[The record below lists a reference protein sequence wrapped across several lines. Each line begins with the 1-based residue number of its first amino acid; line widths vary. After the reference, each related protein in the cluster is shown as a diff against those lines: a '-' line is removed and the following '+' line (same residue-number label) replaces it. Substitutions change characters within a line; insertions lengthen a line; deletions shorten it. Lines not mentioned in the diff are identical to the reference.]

1 MMGGLDLEPR
11 RISGGEGGDGDEEE
25 RRLLKRNRVEFEK
38 DFEEVDGRKG
48 RGMEV
53 DSGRRVS
60 GVGGRGD
67 VKMAVDRDSSVSA
80 VGVGEVVEELR
91 KDEGL
96 PMSENVQV
104 VKRKEV
110 APSRPSSPMDTSPT
124 SKTQALPQDSDHGS
138 IKINRMDLMYVLE
151 HEKIVCMMC
160 RYVISS
166 LLPVYDC

>member
-1 MMGGLDLEPR
+1 MGVLELEPR
-11 RISGGEGGDGDEEE
+11 RISGGEGGGGDEEE
-25 RRLLKRNRVEFEK
+25 RRLLKRTRAEFDK
-38 DFEEVDGRKG
+38 DFEEVDRRNG

-67 VKMAVDRDSSVSA
+67 VKMAVDRESSVSA
-80 VGVGEVVEELR
+80 AGVGGVVEELR
-91 KDEGL
+91 KEQGL

-110 APSRPSSPMDTSPT
+110 APSRQSSPMDTSPT

-138 IKINRMDLMYVLE
+138 IRINRMDLIYVLE
-151 HEKIVCMMC
+151 HGKITCKMC
-160 RYVISS
+160 LYVISPPF
-166 LLPVYDC
+166 PVYDC